1 MRAVAV
7 IPTLNACELLSAA
20 VASLEAQTV
29 PVEVVVVDNASSDGS
44 REMLAARYP
53 HVIVV
58 PNAENLGFG
67 RAVNRGAVEA
77 RDAEVLILVKTTQQ
91 RFANLRE
98 RLVALHPYEL
108 PELIAVEI
116 ADGLPAYLDWIAAES
131 AAGSGSLSN

>member
-53 HVIVV
+53 H
-58 PNAENLGFG
+58 
-67 RAVNRGAVEA
+67 
-77 RDAEVLILVKTTQQ
+77 Q
-91 RFANLRE
+91 RK
-98 RLVALHPYEL
+98 YL
-108 PELIAVEI
+108 PATRR
-116 ADGLPAYLDWIAAES
+116 ADGSMHGY
-131 AAGSGSLSN
+131 